1 MRIIGL
7 TGGIATGK
15 TTVSNYLSRKYS
27 LPILDADVYAREAVA
42 PDSPILQHIFA
53 HFGNDLKLADGS
65 LDRTALGDLIFS
77 DETAKKWLE
86 NKIHPYVRDR
96 FSQAL
101 AQIEQDTVILAIPL
115 LFEANL
121 THLATE
127 IWVVACS
134 YELQLARLQKRSNLT
149 KEQAQKRINSQLP
162 LTEKIAQAD
171 YVLENNSTVEHLY
184 QQCDRI
190 LRRQTN

>member
-27 LPILDADVYAREAVA
+27 LPVLDADVYAREAVA
-42 PDSPILQHIFA
+42 PDSPILQNIFA

-184 QQCDRI
+184 QQCNRI

>member
-42 PDSPILQHIFA
+42 PDSPILQNIFA

-184 QQCDRI
+184 QQCNRI

>member
-1 MRIIGL
+1 M
-7 TGGIATGK
+7 
-15 TTVSNYLSRKYS
+15 
-27 LPILDADVYAREAVA
+27 
-42 PDSPILQHIFA
+42 QHIFA